1 MDRRKT
7 ALSQESS
14 SVSSGL
20 VIVCLR
26 CWDFVS
32 LHAAVTNIHLFEF
45 PRDVAPEAFR
55 PPLSAALLF
64 SSQQQYISLT
74 QGFGLLKPSK

>member
-1 MDRRKT
+1 MDK
-7 ALSQESS
+7 ASQESS
-14 SVSSGL
+14 SVNLVL

-32 LHAAVTNIHLFEF
+32 LHATLTNIHLLWF
-45 PRDVAPEAFR
+45 PHDVAPEAFR

-64 SSQQQYISLT
+64 SSQQQYISLA
-74 QGFGLLKPSK
+74 